1 MKINRMGKLDLL
13 VTEFCIGALPM
24 GPLQANIPI
33 DHGAHLIRKAWD
45 NGVNFFDTAEIYQT
59 YPYLQ
64 KALADRPEA
73 IIATKS
79 TVSTYEEMEKSINKA
94 QQELGRS
101 MINIFHLHAARSTP
115 AVFEERKGA
124 LECLKDYKKKELFK
138 QLEYQPMPLTLLKKQ
153 PKNRILM
160 LSFRSSISMEWVSS
174 GEILQQ

>member
-79 TVSTYEEMEKSINKA
+79 TVSTIYFIYM
-94 QQELGRS
+94 QRGQ
-101 MINIFHLHAARSTP
+101 HLLFS
-115 AVFEERKGA
+115 
-124 LECLKDYKKKELFK
+124 KKEK
-138 QLEYQPMPLTLLKKQ
+138 V
-153 PKNRILM
+153 RW
-160 LSFRSSISMEWVSS
+160 SA
-174 GEILQQ
+174 